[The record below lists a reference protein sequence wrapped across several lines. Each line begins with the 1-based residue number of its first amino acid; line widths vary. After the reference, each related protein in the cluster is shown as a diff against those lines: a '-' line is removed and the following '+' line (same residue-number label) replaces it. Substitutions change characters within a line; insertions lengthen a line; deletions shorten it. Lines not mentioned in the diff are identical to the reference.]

1 MARGRAASYDDQRA
15 TILAH
20 AARLFARQG
29 YAATSMNQVADACGL
44 SKAALYH
51 YFRDKYALLT
61 HIAETHV
68 RLLLAV
74 TQEVEAA
81 CPQPQQ
87 RLQALIERFV
97 QEYASAQDAHRVL
110 TEDVRFLD
118 APDRDRIL
126 GIEREVVAHFA
137 QAISAVRPEL
147 RASAL
152 DKPLSMLLFGM
163 INWLFTWF
171 KPGQP
176 LDYSTLAP
184 LVADLFLNGMRGLHV
199 TEQQPDEGALIDVS

>member
-1 MARGRAASYDDQRA
+1 MARGRAAGYDDQRA
-15 TILAH
+15 AILAQ

-29 YAATSMNQVADACGL
+29 FVATSMNQVADASSL

-61 HIAETHV
+61 DIAEGHV
-68 RLLLAV
+68 RQLLAV
-74 TQEVEAA
+74 VQETQANNTD
-81 CPQPQQ
+81 PTQLLPG
-87 RLQALIERFV
+87 LIERV
-97 QEYASAQDAHRVL
+97 VREYSSAQDAHRVL

-118 APDRDRIL
+118 QPDRDRIL
-126 GIEREVVAHFA
+126 AIEREVVSHFA
-137 QAISAVRPEL
+137 QAIVAMRPEIQ
-147 RASAL
+147 RQSL
-152 DKPLSMLLFGM
+152 DKPLAMLLFGM

-176 LDYSTLAP
+176 LDYASLAP

-199 TEQQPDEGALIDVS
+199 PETLAETRTLNHV

>member
-1 MARGRAASYDDQRA
+1 MARGRAANYDDQRA
-15 TILAH
+15 AILAQ

-29 YAATSMNQVADACGL
+29 YAATSMNQVADACAL

-61 HIAETHV
+61 HIAEAHV

-74 TQEVEAA
+74 TQDVETQYPDA
-81 CPQPQQ
+81 Q
-87 RLQALIERFV
+87 RRLPALIERFV
-97 QEYASAQDAHRVL
+97 REYAGAQDAHRVL

-118 APDRDRIL
+118 PADRDRIL

-137 QAISAVRPEL
+137 RAIAATRPGLEP
-147 RASAL
+147 AAL
-152 DKPLSMLLFGM
+152 DKPLAMLLFGM

-176 LDYSTLAP
+176 LDNSTLAP
-184 LVADLFLNGMRGLHV
+184 LVADLFLNGVGGLHID
-199 TEQQPDEGALIDVS
+199 TLTQLEGERADAA

>member
-1 MARGRAASYDDQRA
+1 MARGRAANYDDQRA
-15 TILAH
+15 AILAQ

-29 YAATSMNQVADACGL
+29 YAATSMNQVADACAL

-61 HIAETHV
+61 HIAEAHV

-74 TQEVEAA
+74 TQEVEAQ
-81 CPQPQQ
+81 CTEPP
-87 RLQALIERFV
+87 RCLQALIERFV
-97 QEYASAQDAHRVL
+97 REYSGAQDAHRVL

-118 APDRDRIL
+118 PADRDRIL
-126 GIEREVVAHFA
+126 GIEREVVGHFA
-137 QAISAVRPEL
+137 RAIAATRPEL
-147 RASAL
+147 EPAAL
-152 DKPLSMLLFGM
+152 EKPLAMLLFGM

-184 LVADLFLNGMRGLHV
+184 LVADLFLDGVRGLQIDNL
-199 TEQQPDEGALIDVS
+199 TRPEGEHADAA